1 MVVIVFDPKAK
12 ANQVSSAD
20 QKNAA
25 AERPKRP
32 LSAYNLFYRFKRD
45 KILEAF
51 KNGGEDSKE
60 VIDHLIMAVPGL
72 EDVPSSIVATMTPEQ
87 VQELRRSE
95 IRSALQESLTPKDT
109 RNRRHRKSHG
119 ALNFLEMN
127 KVVVAGWRLVDDFAR
142 SVFEELANEGRR
154 MYHKR
159 VAEYE
164 AKYPNSAPV
173 SPKKKKNKLS
183 STSSTSVATP
193 KKTRIETPTFSVS
206 PKVTQGLTPSMVIAT
221 PSVTAKPTIS
231 MPANVV
237 TPPVTTSKP
246 TVSLQN
252 MQHAT
257 IFGCVDLD
265 MDLDLEPLPFFSDIS
280 DVFDREEPAHLV
292 SDASEISSYTSEQ
305 YSQNKVDDFG
315 DFFLPQLPSTMN
327 GSKESSDASADDF
340 MDLIT
345 RLAY

>member
-12 ANQVSSAD
+12 SNQVSSAD

-72 EDVPSSIVATMTPEQ
+72 EDVPSSIVTNMTPEQ

-127 KVVVAGWRLVDDFAR
+127 KVVVAGWRLVDEFAR

-154 MYHKR
+154 MYHQR

-164 AKYPNSAPV
+164 AKYPNSAPI
-173 SPKKKKNKLS
+173 SPKKKNKLS
-183 STSSTSVATP
+183 TSSTAVATP
-193 KKTRIETPTFSVS
+193 KKTQVKPLVLKKPPTIPFTDVFSLS
-206 PKVTQGLTPSMVIAT
+206 PKAT
-221 PSVTAKPTIS
+221 KQILAPCMA
-231 MPANVV
+231 VV
-237 TPPVTTSKP
+237 TPPVTSKP
-246 TVSLQN
+246 S
-252 MQHAT
+252 MSMPAAT
-257 IFGCVDLD
+257 FGYVEDHD
-265 MDLDLEPLPFFSDIS
+265 MDLDLDPMPFFSDIS
-280 DVFDREEPAHLV
+280 DVFENDVPSSSTDEIISTHLV
-292 SDASEISSYTSEQ
+292 SPGASETSSSFTSPSPSEE
-305 YSQNKVDDFG
+305 NEFD
-315 DFFLPQLPSTMN
+315 DFFLPQQPFIMEEN
-327 GSKESSDASADDF
+327 KPKASDASADDF
-340 MDLIT
+340 MDLIA
-345 RLAY
+345 RLM